1 MSGVPVTAGTV
12 TRGEATG
19 GGGVQVARLRRG
31 RRLNPPQPQPS
42 TEGSDRASSKQHD
55 GHGHT
60 KDAQGAV
67 YERFQLLSPH
77 RWGSDRDRLLSQ
89 RLEDA

>member
-31 RRLNPPQPQPS
+31 RRLNPPQALPS
-42 TEGSDRASSKQHD
+42 TEGSDRASSSIMGMGTRRTRK
-55 GHGHT
+55 GRCMSGSSCSLLT
-60 KDAQGAV
+60 GGAV
-67 YERFQLLSPH
+67 TATAS
-77 RWGSDRDRLLSQ
+77 
-89 RLEDA
+89 